1 MPDFSNRYPIYI
13 YNGRYNTINVGKS
26 FNQYDKLLQSILA
39 FKKISENN
47 YILTKNR
54 INGNFLG
61 ESHTKKEV
69 VRRCLM
75 SLLDIDEV
83 DII

>member
-1 MPDFSNRYPIYI
+1 MSDFSNRYPICI
-13 YNGRYNTINVGKS
+13 YNGRHNTINVTKP
-26 FNQYDKLLQSILA
+26 FNQYDKILQSMLA

-69 VRRCLM
+69 VRCCLM
-75 SLLDIDEV
+75 SLLNIDEI

>member
-13 YNGRYNTINVGKS
+13 YNGRHNTINVAKP
-26 FNQYDKLLQSILA
+26 FIQYNKIFQSILA
-39 FKKISENN
+39 FKKISENS
-47 YILTKNR
+47 YVLTKNR

-69 VRRCLM
+69 VKICLM